1 MTVETATYISDFN
14 TAKPDE
20 TDPKS
25 EGDNHL
31 RLIKSVLQ
39 STFPNVAGAVT
50 PTHTQLNTV
59 PNLAPVASPTLTG
72 TPAAPTAATSGQCL
86 VLTYAGATTIKLPA
100 TPSLG
105 NRVGIGVAN
114 SRTDNVVQRNGKP
127 IMGLAEDMTITDPY
141 AAFELVYIDATRGWM
156 ML

>member
-39 STFPNVAGAVT
+39 STLPNVAGAVT
-50 PTHTQLNTV
+50 PTHTQRNTV
-59 PNLAPVASPTLTG
+59 PNLAPAASPTLTG
-72 TPAAPTAATSGQCL
+72 TPAATSGQCSGR
-86 VLTYAGATTIKLPA
+86 TCAGAATLKLPA
-100 TPSLG
+100 APALG
-105 NRVGIGVAN
+105 RRLGSVAADGG
-114 SRTDNVVQRNGKP
+114 TDNVVQRN
-127 IMGLAEDMTITDPY
+127 
-141 AAFELVYIDATRGWM
+141 
-156 ML
+156 